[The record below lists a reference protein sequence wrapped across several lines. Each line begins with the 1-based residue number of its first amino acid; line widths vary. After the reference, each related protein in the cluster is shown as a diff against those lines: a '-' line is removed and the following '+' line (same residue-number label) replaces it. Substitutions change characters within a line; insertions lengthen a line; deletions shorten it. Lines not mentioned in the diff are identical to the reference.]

1 MSQPRSPGRPPQG
14 GGDPWTAFGYLVAGV
29 GVYGLLGWLLGRWLH
44 ASYLTP
50 VGIVVGAVLGLVL
63 VYFQLG
69 RVPDTT
75 PDTRA
80 TTTENDS
87 SEAPGHAPPGAPPGQ
102 STDDDRGETE

>member
-14 GGDPWTAFGYLVAGV
+14 GGDPWSAFGYLVAGV
-29 GVYGLLGWLLGRWLH
+29 GVYGLLGWLLGRWLN

-50 VGIVVGAVLGLVL
+50 IGIVVGAVLGLVL

-75 PDTRA
+75 PHERA
-80 TTTENDS
+80 TTETDN
-87 SEAPGHAPPGAPPGQ
+87 SEAPGPAAPGTPPGQ
-102 STDDDRGETE
+102 STDDRGETE